1 MRNFLGGLVDKIAGG
16 LKRAWAGIT
25 GQTRL
30 AQQHLYNAAQ
40 RDRRIGELEKRFT
53 PLRIL
58 GGHRLERTGK
68 HRMSKRGGEIVNPAG
83 TKLWKMHGAHTW

>member
-53 PLRIL
+53 PTRVL
-58 GGHRLERTGK
+58 GGYRLERTGK
-68 HRMSKRGGEIVNPAG
+68 HRGTTNCKHNPPG
-83 TKLWKMHGAHTW
+83 TKLWRKACEGAL